1 MSLYFD
7 IQLNQALRYC
17 EGYYIE
23 SEAKRFFQIYPFTTE
38 NISGY
43 IDQFDVKGKKILTVG
58 SSGDQVIELALHGG
72 KEITVVDICPQTKE
86 YFYLKKAGLLFF
98 EKSLFESFFC
108 YKDYPRVFKD
118 NINVFR
124 KSNFQKL
131 EPILRL
137 LDYESYLFWGE
148 LFNSY
153 TSEIVRKHLFFD
165 DEKRISMLQKQLR
178 YLSSV
183 TQYHQAKEQIAKIS
197 PTFLI
202 GDIFENDL
210 REKYDIIWL
219 SNIAVYY
226 PLEQMKE
233 LVERLQQNLN
243 PLGKMMICYLYD
255 TKKDTVYQEDW
266 AEVYNLEKTLN
277 IFPDAKLVNFLGV
290 EGIRSQKT
298 SVQDAVL
305 TLQKKR

>member
-1 MSLYFD
+1 M
-7 IQLNQALRYC
+7 
-17 EGYYIE
+17 
-23 SEAKRFFQIYPFTTE
+23 
-38 NISGY
+38 
-43 IDQFDVKGKKILTVG
+43 
-58 SSGDQVIELALHGG
+58 LHQ
-72 KEITVVDICPQTKE
+72 E
-86 YFYLKKAGLLFF
+86 
-98 EKSLFESFFC
+98 
-108 YKDYPRVFKD
+108 
-118 NINVFR
+118 
-124 KSNFQKL
+124 
-131 EPILRL
+131 
-137 LDYESYLFWGE
+137 
-148 LFNSY
+148 
-153 TSEIVRKHLFFD
+153 
-165 DEKRISMLQKQLR
+165 
-178 YLSSV
+178 
-183 TQYHQAKEQIAKIS
+183 KEQIAKIS

-255 TKKDTVYQEDW
+255 TKKDTVYQEGW